1 MAAFTVFQQNMNRCG
16 TAHDVLHQTIQEQN
30 IDLLIGQEPNL
41 KRVNRYLHDRN
52 NNCFIEINR
61 KHALIDTHIGTNF
74 VTAELEFFVAISC
87 YFSPNGDITDFETL
101 LEDIERVIRGSAKE
115 IILGGDLN
123 AKTTLLGSLITNRR
137 GQILEDWL
145 AKNSFVVI
153 NNGRTPTFSNANGS
167 SYIDITATT
176 PKISSRTRNWTVD
189 VEYENFSDHRLIHFE
204 IFFPPTTI
212 FQTISNQ
219 RISGWKLTESG
230 MK

>member
-1 MAAFTVFQQNMNRCG
+1 M
-16 TAHDVLHQTIQEQN
+16 
-30 IDLLIGQEPNL
+30 
-41 KRVNRYLHDRN
+41 
-52 NNCFIEINR
+52 
-61 KHALIDTHIGTNF
+61 
-74 VTAELEFFVAISC
+74 EFFVAISC

-212 FQTISNQ
+212 FQTISMKEFKTKCVGMLQKIKMDSNQ
-219 RISGWKLTESG
+219 SAKHITEITTETCNKTLPKKKNRRKVTLPFTGGHRKLVNYGKPASIKEEEV
-230 MK
+230 KD